1 MANTRSDIYYS
12 KKRNFL
18 RKLPWKFNI
27 MEQQLRWFWY
37 STKIEPVDCLVRSKV
52 RIEMVLK
59 METRIRN
66 GRHIS
71 LFNISFEKEISN
83 MTFTILIFISTA
95 ISSLFFSGYGIPSNS
110 TVVNVFFNKVI
121 GWCLCDAKQREDG
134 LHSSILR
141 DDELGIVLLH
151 SFGSAGSH
159 LCWQR
164 TRRLLQLRWQM
175 NNFVFSLLAT
185 PADLG
190 SYSGLSVTPLWL
202 MLLLS
207 LPKK

>member
-1 MANTRSDIYYS
+1 
-12 KKRNFL
+12 
-18 RKLPWKFNI
+18 
-27 MEQQLRWFWY
+27 
-37 STKIEPVDCLVRSKV
+37 
-52 RIEMVLK
+52 
-59 METRIRN
+59 
-66 GRHIS
+66 
-71 LFNISFEKEISN
+71 
-83 MTFTILIFISTA
+83 MTFTILIFIPTA

-151 SFGSAGSH
+151 SFGSAGSRSFKSRRVLCHHSQKNDSRLSH

-164 TRRLLQLRWQM
+164 TRRLLQIRWQM